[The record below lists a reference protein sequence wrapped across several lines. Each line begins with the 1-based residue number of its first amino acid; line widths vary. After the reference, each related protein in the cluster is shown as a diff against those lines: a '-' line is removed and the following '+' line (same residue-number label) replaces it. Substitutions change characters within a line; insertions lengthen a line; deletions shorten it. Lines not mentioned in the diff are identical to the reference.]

1 MLVERIARL
10 QFGQKNVKFGQ
21 KLFAIWKNCCE
32 IWKKMFSVNPPWK
45 TGIRLMQV
53 KRIAGMFER
62 RQRIGIASK
71 QNNIFSSSSSDGFGE
86 NMTVNEHGKQMK
98 SFGGMTAGCNYLET
112 EQQSLRMHSMYKYT
126 LNMFYAGKQPR
137 LKICPNNLHEH

>member
-1 MLVERIARL
+1 MPGCLKDDSGSELPRNRTT
-10 QFGQKNVKFGQ
+10 FCF
-21 KLFAIWKNCCE
+21 F
-32 IWKKMFSVNPPWK
+32 
-45 TGIRLMQV
+45 
-53 KRIAGMFER
+53 
-62 RQRIGIASK
+62 
-71 QNNIFSSSSSDGFGE
+71 SSDGFGE
-86 NMTVNEHGKQMK
+86 NMMVNEHEKQMK